1 MEPGLQ
7 LGVGPVPF
15 ESMDE
20 WPRFFAV
27 QTLAQRVQLARRC
40 SSLAEHREVVL
51 IAQIVRQVMEL
62 VGELADRAGR
72 QRRQNLQL
80 MPQVLGL
87 LAPLVQILGRTVR
100 ARGA

>member
-15 ESMDE
+15 EPMDE

-27 QTLAQRVQLARRC
+27 QALAQRQRLVLQLLAAAIDQRVQLARRC

-51 IAQIVRQVMEL
+51 IAQIVRPVMEL

-72 QRRQNLQL
+72 QRRQTL
-80 MPQVLGL
+80 
-87 LAPLVQILGRTVR
+87 
-100 ARGA
+100 